1 MICVKI
7 KERGDIIMRMSWD
20 KIMSEKRIPDKEKNE
35 ANRFRSEIESDYHRI
50 IRSASF
56 RRLQDKTQVF
66 PLDQSDFV
74 RTRLTHSL
82 EVSSLAKLMGKQVC
96 QKISEMNLESEEE
109 LPDVQKAMEIL
120 NCAGLLHDIGNPP
133 FGHFGETAIRNW
145 FKKNLNI
152 KQFHGKPLT
161 EVLDEQQILDLY
173 NFEGN
178 AQALRIITK
187 LHRLIGPNGLHLTS
201 SVMDTIIKYPV
212 NSIEKTQAENNA
224 NRTLLQKKIGYF
236 QSEENLFQKIKENT
250 GTGISRNPLCF
261 ILEAADDLAYTF
273 ADLEDGYN
281 KGMYSYDD
289 LLQVIQSADDS
300 YGAELL
306 MKLLKDAKELE
317 DSDDDPYKAAVFGW
331 LTKKQLFCVSQI
343 TMAFIEHYEEI
354 MTGQFTQELIT
365 TGSQGALI
373 NNLKK
378 FAFERIYNHSS
389 ILRIELM
396 GNEVITFLL
405 DRFVDALI
413 SYDSTEDISEIQMK
427 YIQLMSKNYLDNYHE
442 ECKSGLSDNQ
452 KLYRRLL
459 LATDF
464 VCGMTDSYAKQLYR
478 ELNGM
483 G

>member
-1 MICVKI
+1 MV
-7 KERGDIIMRMSWD
+7 
-20 KIMSEKRIPDKEKNE
+20 
-35 ANRFRSEIESDYHRI
+35 
-50 IRSASF
+50 
-56 RRLQDKTQVF
+56 T
-66 PLDQSDFV
+66 
-74 RTRLTHSL
+74 
-82 EVSSLAKLMGKQVC
+82 
-96 QKISEMNLESEEE
+96 
-109 LPDVQKAMEIL
+109 
-120 NCAGLLHDIGNPP
+120 
-133 FGHFGETAIRNW
+133 
-145 FKKNLNI
+145 
-152 KQFHGKPLT
+152 
-161 EVLDEQQILDLY
+161 
-173 NFEGN
+173 
-178 AQALRIITK
+178 
-187 LHRLIGPNGLHLTS
+187 
-201 SVMDTIIKYPV
+201 
-212 NSIEKTQAENNA
+212 
-224 NRTLLQKKIGYF
+224 
-236 QSEENLFQKIKENT
+236 
-250 GTGISRNPLCF
+250 
-261 ILEAADDLAYTF
+261 
-273 ADLEDGYN
+273 
-281 KGMYSYDD
+281 
-289 LLQVIQSADDS
+289 
-300 YGAELL
+300 ELL

>member
-1 MICVKI
+1 
-7 KERGDIIMRMSWD
+7 MRMNWNQ
-20 KIMSEKRIPDKEKNE
+20 IMSEQRIPDKQPKE

-82 EVSSLAKLMGKQVC
+82 EVSSIAKLIGKQVC
-96 QKISEMNLESEEE
+96 QKITELQLEDENQR
-109 LPDVQKAMEIL
+109 PDIQKVMEIL

-145 FKKNLNI
+145 FQNNLSKK
-152 KQFHGKPLT
+152 QYHGIPLC
-161 EVLDEQQILDLY
+161 EILDEQQKLDLY

-178 AQALRIITK
+178 AQALRIVSK
-187 LHRLIGPNGLHLTS
+187 LHRLMEPNGLHLTS
-201 SVMDTIIKYPV
+201 AVMDTIIKYPV
-212 NSIEKTQAENNA
+212 NSIEKTNAERKQNK
-224 NRTLLQKKIGYF
+224 TLLEKKIGYF
-236 QSEENLFQKIKENT
+236 QSEEELFQSIKQNT
-250 GTGISRNPLCF
+250 GTGKSRNPLCF

-281 KGMYSYDD
+281 KGMYSYHD
-289 LLQVIQSADDS
+289 LMDVIRLAEDF
-300 YGAELL
+300 YGAD
-306 MKLLKDAKELE
+306 LLKDLLFEAKAA
-317 DSDDDPYKAAVFGW
+317 SHTDDDPYKIAVFTW
-331 LTKKQLFCVSQI
+331 LTKKQLYCVSQA
-343 TMAFIEHYEEI
+343 TDAFIAHYDEI
-354 MTGQFTQELIT
+354 MNGQYTKELLSEGLQGKLIT
-365 TGSQGALI
+365 E
-373 NNLKK
+373 LKT
-378 FAFERIYNHSS
+378 FAFHRIYNHSS

-413 SYDSTEDISEIQMK
+413 PYDSNEDVSEIQMK
-427 YIQLMSKNYLDNYHE
+427 YIQLISKNYLDNYHN
-442 ECKSGLSDNQ
+442 CKSGLSEYQ
-452 KLYRRLL
+452 KLYHRLL

-464 VCGMTDSYAKQLYR
+464 ICGMTDSYAKQLYK
-478 ELNGM
+478 ELKGI

>member
-1 MICVKI
+1 
-7 KERGDIIMRMSWD
+7 
-20 KIMSEKRIPDKEKNE
+20 
-35 ANRFRSEIESDYHRI
+35 
-50 IRSASF
+50 
-56 RRLQDKTQVF
+56 
-66 PLDQSDFV
+66 
-74 RTRLTHSL
+74 
-82 EVSSLAKLMGKQVC
+82 
-96 QKISEMNLESEEE
+96 
-109 LPDVQKAMEIL
+109 
-120 NCAGLLHDIGNPP
+120 
-133 FGHFGETAIRNW
+133 
-145 FKKNLNI
+145 
-152 KQFHGKPLT
+152 
-161 EVLDEQQILDLY
+161 
-173 NFEGN
+173 
-178 AQALRIITK
+178 
-187 LHRLIGPNGLHLTS
+187 
-201 SVMDTIIKYPV
+201 
-212 NSIEKTQAENNA
+212 
-224 NRTLLQKKIGYF
+224 
-236 QSEENLFQKIKENT
+236 
-250 GTGISRNPLCF
+250 
-261 ILEAADDLAYTF
+261 
-273 ADLEDGYN
+273 
-281 KGMYSYDD
+281 
-289 LLQVIQSADDS
+289 
-300 YGAELL
+300 
-306 MKLLKDAKELE
+306 
-317 DSDDDPYKAAVFGW
+317 
-331 LTKKQLFCVSQI
+331 
-343 TMAFIEHYEEI
+343 

>member
-1 MICVKI
+1 M
-7 KERGDIIMRMSWD
+7 
-20 KIMSEKRIPDKEKNE
+20 
-35 ANRFRSEIESDYHRI
+35 
-50 IRSASF
+50 
-56 RRLQDKTQVF
+56 
-66 PLDQSDFV
+66 
-74 RTRLTHSL
+74 
-82 EVSSLAKLMGKQVC
+82 
-96 QKISEMNLESEEE
+96 
-109 LPDVQKAMEIL
+109 
-120 NCAGLLHDIGNPP
+120 
-133 FGHFGETAIRNW
+133 
-145 FKKNLNI
+145 
-152 KQFHGKPLT
+152 
-161 EVLDEQQILDLY
+161 DEQQILDLY

-289 LLQVIQSADDS
+289 LLQVIQSAEDS